1 MSNVK
6 FKFAGLHF
14 DQEANYGQGEHKARF
29 VRFDEDHPDA
39 EAKLKALTSKN
50 AAAFMKARDGIVD
63 WSLKQVQENI
73 DKIHKDPKHA
83 ETLAELTRAK
93 ATLVAETKVKPTTAF
108 GNKSKPQ
115 VTAPRRHQTAGL
127 GAGA

>member
-14 DQEANYGQGEHKARF
+14 DPEANYGQGEQKARF
-29 VRFDEDHPDA
+29 VRFDENHPDA

-50 AAAFMKARDGIVD
+50 AAAFIKARDGIVD

-73 DKIHKDPKHA
+73 AKIEKDPKHA
-83 ETLAELTRAK
+83 ETLSELIRAK
-93 ATLVAETKVKPTTAF
+93 ATLVAETKVKPKAAF
-108 GNKSKPQ
+108 GNKSKPEI
-115 VTAPRRHQTAGL
+115 TAPRRQHTAAL
-127 GAGA
+127 GASA

>member
-14 DQEANYGQGEHKARF
+14 DPEANYGQGEQKARF
-29 VRFDEDHPDA
+29 VRFDENHPDA
-39 EAKLKALTSKN
+39 EAKLNALKSKN

-63 WSLKQVQENI
+63 WNLKQVEENI
-73 DKIHKDPKHA
+73 TKIAKDPKHA
-83 ETLAELTRAK
+83 ETLGELSRAK
-93 ATLVAETKVKPTTAF
+93 ATLVAETKVKPAAAF

-115 VTAPRRHQTAGL
+115 ITAPRRHQTAGL